1 MSEFRASDGDAPG
14 NDTPSGRV
22 GVRTATAVASAPTH
36 VSRTASPQPDI
47 AADIVADIVASAA
60 PPTAPPA
67 STPPTSKPA
76 KPRSRLRTAFRWMF
90 RTALAVTAVFAVLI
104 LAYRFINPPL
114 SALMLIQTAGGV
126 PITRTWVPLER
137 ISPNLVRAVIM
148 SEDAGFCRHY
158 GVDLKELEAA
168 FEQAIDGNVRG
179 GSTISMQT
187 AKNLFLWP
195 SKSYVRKAIEI
206 PLTLAMEAVW
216 PKARMLEIYLNIAEW
231 GPGIFGAEAA
241 ARHHFNKSASR
252 LTEQEA
258 ALLAVT
264 LPAPL
269 IREPGN
275 PSALLE
281 RMGNTILG
289 RMRSAT
295 RHTACIPQSKT

>member
-1 MSEFRASDGDAPG
+1 MSEFRADDREPTDSHA
-14 NDTPSGRV
+14 PSGRA
-22 GVRTATAVASAPTH
+22 GVRTATVA
-36 VSRTASPQPDI
+36 
-47 AADIVADIVASAA
+47 AA
-60 PPTAPPA
+60 PSHLTRTVP
-67 STPPTSKPA
+67 PPTGPIAPSVPGTVPPSVPGDLPGTDI
-76 KPRSRLRTAFRWMF
+76 KPRSRLRTVLRWLF
-90 RTALAVTAVFAVLI
+90 RTALVVTAVFAILI
-104 LAYRFINPPL
+104 LTYRFINPPL
-114 SALMLIQTAGGV
+114 SALMLIQKAGGV

-158 GVDLKELEAA
+158 GVDLKELEAV
-168 FEQAIDGNVRG
+168 FEQVIDGNVRGG

-241 ARHHFNKSASR
+241 ARHHFNKPASR

-281 RMGNTILG
+281 RMGNTIVG

-295 RHTACIPQSKT
+295 RHTACIAQPKT